1 LCHAMINTAVGEEAV
16 VHMILEFMKAL
27 DPTT

>member
-1 LCHAMINTAVGEEAV
+1 MINTAVSEEAV